1 MKNPILFILSLCV
14 LVAVS
19 CQSGK
24 TGNTADDLI
33 HKVET
38 SLAPKIVLRG
48 EGIDSALWSL
58 EERMEAYHIPGV
70 SIAFFEE
77 GEIKWTKAY
86 GTFSASDSTGITPIT
101 LFQAAS
107 ISKPVAAVGAL
118 QLVEMGKIEL
128 DDAVNSYLQDWQI
141 PENEFTEDRSVTL
154 RHLLSHSSGLTVGG
168 FDGYPVGNPV
178 PNLMEILDGEGPA
191 NSEPIR
197 VVATPDSAFK
207 YSGGGYTVVQKL
219 IEDLTNHSFQAYMQE
234 NVLEKVGMNNSGFDQ
249 PLPEEDES
257 RAAVGHNGNGEE
269 IPGKYNT
276 FPELAAAGL
285 WTTPSDLAAFA
296 MSIQKAYQGSTEEI
310 LSPELAKKLLTSQL
324 DNWGLGLILIE
335 GDSTNWFSHGGSNF
349 GFRCT
354 MLANIDNGQGA
365 VIMTN
370 GNRGAGLYTEILRSF
385 SKTYGWDIFRSE
397 IRQVISL
404 DEDQLAKFVGLYSHQ
419 PENKFQVSVKIK
431 EGKLQATQLWNDIK
445 IPLLAEAEYEFFEGE
460 EGVSFDFDHDESGK
474 ITSIIIAGGWVLE
487 KIE

>member
-1 MKNPILFILSLCV
+1 M
-14 LVAVS
+14 LVTVS
-19 CQSGK
+19 CQSVK
-24 TGNTADDLI
+24 TVNPTDDLI
-33 HKVET
+33 LKVES

-48 EGIDSALWSL
+48 EGIDSALWTL
-58 EERMEAYHIPGV
+58 EERREAYHIQGV

-77 GEIKWTKAY
+77 GEIKWTRTY
-86 GTFSASDSTGITPIT
+86 GTLSASDSTEIAPST

-107 ISKPVAAVGAL
+107 ISKPVTAVGAL
-118 QLVEMGKIEL
+118 QLVERGEIEL
-128 DDAVNSYLQDWQI
+128 DAAVNTYLQDWQI
-141 PENEFTEDRSVTL
+141 PENEFTKDRPVTL
-154 RHLLSHSSGLTVGG
+154 RDLLSHSSGMTVGG
-168 FDGYPVGNPV
+168 FDGYPDRNPI
-178 PNLMEILDGEGPA
+178 PNLIEILDGEGPA

-197 VVATPDSAFK
+197 VVATPGSAFK

-219 IEDLTNHSFQAYMQE
+219 IEDISGNTFQAYMQE
-234 NVLEKVGMNNSGFDQ
+234 NVLGKAGTENSTFAQ
-249 PLPEEDES
+249 PLPKSDEA
-257 RAAVGHNGNGEE
+257 RAAVGHNGNREE

-276 FPELAAAGL
+276 YPELAAAGL

-296 MSIQKAYQGSTEEI
+296 MSIQKAYQGSTDEI
-310 LSPELAKKLLTSQL
+310 LSPELAKKLLTRQI

-335 GDSTNWFSHGGSNF
+335 GDSTNWFSHGGSNL

-385 SKTYGWDIFRSE
+385 SKTYGWDIFQSE

-404 DEDQLAKFVGLYSHQ
+404 NEGQLAKFVGLYSHQ

-460 EGVSFDFDHDESGK
+460 EGVSFDFDHDEDGN
-474 ITSIIIAGGWVLE
+474 ITSIVIAGGWVLK

>member
-1 MKNPILFILSLCV
+1 MKNYALLILSLC
-14 LVAVS
+14 LLLAGS
-19 CQSGK
+19 CQAIK
-24 TGNTADDLI
+24 DDHLDEPLI
-33 HKVET
+33 QKVES

-48 EGIDSALWSL
+48 EGIDSALWTL

-70 SIAFFEE
+70 SMAFFDD
-77 GEIKWTKAY
+77 GEIKWAKTY
-86 GTFSASDSTGITPIT
+86 GTFSALDSTKLTAGT

-107 ISKPVAAVGAL
+107 ISKPVAAIGAL
-118 QLVEMGKIEL
+118 QLVEAGKIAL
-128 DDAVNSYLQDWQI
+128 DAPVNSYLQDWQI
-141 PENEFTEDRSVTL
+141 PENEFTEDRPVTL
-154 RHLLSHSSGLTVGG
+154 RDLLSHTSGLTVGG
-168 FDGYPVGNPV
+168 FDGYPAGNPI
-178 PNLMEILDGEGPA
+178 PNLMEILDGEGAA

-197 VVATPDSAFK
+197 VVATPGSAFK
-207 YSGGGYTVVQKL
+207 YSGGGYTVAQKL
-219 IEDLTNHSFQAYMQE
+219 IEDLTNNSFQVYMQE

-257 RAAVGHNGNGEE
+257 RAAVGHNGNGEL
-269 IPGKYNT
+269 IPGKYNSY
-276 FPELAAAGL
+276 PELAAAGL
-285 WTTPSDLAAFA
+285 WTTPSDLATFA

-310 LSPELAKKLLTSQL
+310 LSPELAKKLLTSQV

-404 DEDQLAKFVGLYSHQ
+404 NEGQLAKFVGLYSHQ
-419 PENKFQVSVKIK
+419 PDNEFQVSVMIK

-460 EGVSFDFDHDESGK
+460 EGVSFDFDHDEDGS